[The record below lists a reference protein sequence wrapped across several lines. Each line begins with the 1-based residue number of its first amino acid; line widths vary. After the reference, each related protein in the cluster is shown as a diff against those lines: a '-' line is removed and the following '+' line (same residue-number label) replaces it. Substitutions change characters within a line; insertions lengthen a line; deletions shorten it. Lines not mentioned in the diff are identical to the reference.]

1 MDPYPP
7 RTGLIDSGSSLKR
20 PAGTPCFDRTMNFPP
35 RSRLP
40 SPGPHPQ
47 LSGQPESNPMDDNLF
62 SHPAESEHV
71 ATKHDQSSEPVQN
84 PVFSDKQK

>member
-1 MDPYPP
+1 
-7 RTGLIDSGSSLKR
+7 
-20 PAGTPCFDRTMNFPP
+20 
-35 RSRLP
+35 
-40 SPGPHPQ
+40 
-47 LSGQPESNPMDDNLF
+47 MDDNLF